1 MKNILKQGGRITAE
15 QMNAAANVANQ
26 FKNIVTL
33 SEVIMEV
40 GSLMDNEDAIKSN
53 ILALNQDVADAKKTL
68 TGVEAKSKKAK
79 ADLSAAENN
88 LEVVKKATVSSET
101 ATKRLGDSQVRD
113 RSAHAVNMEV
123 LNREEASSRAK
134 IADAIDEAKEIIRQ
148 ANLVKEQA
156 DKEKAEANQLTKI
169 LANTKAE
176 VETLEK
182 LIVDRKSALKAEI
195 EKMAG
200 NL

>member
-1 MKNILKQGGRITAE
+1 MKNIFKQGGRITAE
-15 QMNAAANVANQ
+15 QINAAANVANQ
-26 FKNIVTL
+26 FKNIVAL
-33 SEVIMEV
+33 ADIIVEA

-79 ADLSAAENN
+79 ADLNAAENN

-101 ATKRLGDSQVRD
+101 ATKRLSDSQVRD
-113 RSAHAVNMEV
+113 RNAHAVNMEA

-134 IADAIDEAKEIIRQ
+134 IATAIDEAKEIIRQ
-148 ANLVKEQA
+148 ANLVKDQA

-182 LIVDRKSALKAEI
+182 LIIDKKDALKAQLGQI
-195 EKMAG
+195 AG
-200 NL
+200 KL